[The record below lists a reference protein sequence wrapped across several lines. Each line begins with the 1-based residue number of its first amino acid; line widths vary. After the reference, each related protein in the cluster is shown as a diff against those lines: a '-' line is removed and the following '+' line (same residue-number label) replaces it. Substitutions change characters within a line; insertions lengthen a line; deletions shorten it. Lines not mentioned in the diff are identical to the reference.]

1 MIKIDGKL
9 RLKENFLNFR
19 EDIYKKLQLTLYLM
33 ARKSKLLHQGKD
45 VPYATLFQHVTD
57 VIILALSNHIPGNLS
72 YRQICAHLQG
82 YLLQH

>member
-45 VPYATLFQHVTD
+45 VPYATLFQHHTRSS
-57 VIILALSNHIPGNLS
+57 ISHIFKKKKKTK
-72 YRQICAHLQG
+72 
-82 YLLQH
+82 